1 MVILCLQKEAV
12 DSVTTGQLLPSSLK
26 EMLKAVLL
34 FLPFTMASIKININ
48 PATKF
53 SKETVDI
60 TGFEESRTTKTE
72 LETFKIT
79 EHIPLKATILDHGR
93 RNVLVTVKE
102 FHNNSSAPSVAK
114 GGIKEEVLETLST
127 TWSESEALSIARDI
141 TFKYGSLSYSYTS
154 YWGKEVNKSKTKI
167 LTTTSDV
174 EVSLKPGQSVKAILS
189 ATRGTLSLKVDYS
202 ATVHGDIYCRYT
214 FFFIPIYGQ
223 EFEVNKY
230 LDLMNL
236 PHSVISSE
244 IISVDYYYGAQVV
257 IKDIESDKSLL
268 IEPVLI
274 L

>member
-1 MVILCLQKEAV
+1 
-12 DSVTTGQLLPSSLK
+12 
-26 EMLKAVLL
+26 
-34 FLPFTMASIKININ
+34 MASINININ

-60 TGFEESRTTKTE
+60 TGFEESRTTETE
-72 LETFKIT
+72 LKTFQIT
-79 EHIPLKATILDHGR
+79 EQSVLYNLPRRGYTAPTYAHVLNADYYGYKPLKTLLVPLKATIVDHGT

-127 TWSESEALSIARDI
+127 TWSKGGELSIARQI
-141 TFKYGSLSYSYTS
+141 TLKHGSRSYSYTS
-154 YWGKEVNKSKTKI
+154 NWGEEVHKSKTKI

-189 ATRGTLSLKVDYS
+189 ATKATLSLKVDYS
-202 ATVHGDIYCRYT
+202 ASLHGDIYCRYT
-214 FFFIPIYGQ
+214 FFFIPTYGQ

-236 PHSVISSE
+236 PRSVTSSE
-244 IISVDYYYGAQVV
+244 IISVDYYYGAQVI
-257 IKDIESDKSLL
+257 IKDIETDKSLL
-268 IEPVLI
+268 IEPVLM